1 MLFFNLIY
9 YIYMFNP
16 RTLSGVNSDTIEQLN
31 LPSTIDAILIDGNP
45 GERGQVIAKNNITN
59 KLEWDEVDDITIPD
73 NSISG
78 DKLKTDI
85 TFTTTGLIRANQFFS
100 NAFNYPQNGAIEI
113 SINSSGINM
122 TGAGQNIITV
132 GNITGAINTST
143 NKFIQTGTA
152 ENTFN
157 GQLRLPAITTLNS
170 GDGLTTLNG
179 GNIELFSDAG
189 NTKKLEMDGSNGNI
203 TSSGLISGSSI
214 TTAGNITATGTIG
227 FVGVGT
233 DADTYKILLDKNGTI
248 TCNDLEV
255 NNHDGSITFNDLVCN
270 DLECKT
276 FEILNPSGGGFTFQ
290 LTNNIMSFSGAYTIN
305 GASAN
310 ATLKSLIL
318 SGGLNAGVDT
328 FVIAGSTD
336 TTSDTSG
343 NLGSI
348 TMNTGDLD
356 VKTGTGIFRGGV
368 DFLGNNPID
377 FKNSSDELIIRISP
391 DSKEI
396 DIDGLYLS
404 EKVGTG
410 TPPTDNTY
418 TDWALNL
425 NGAGNTGHGHISGN
439 LIVDGVIYGSI
450 VGSITEEHI
459 DAESLVL
466 RENPNGASTPQGL
479 IIEDGFK
486 ILGYTGNQSSTNRI
500 DINCST
506 GLIRHGGIQQTTN
519 TIGNSFSA
527 STLFSGRT
535 TFQDNSIYS
544 TNFHTTWYDDNTAS
558 NSNGVRACLIDG
570 DGVKM
575 YPANDGAERL
585 RIDRDGSI
593 DFKSTIGDINGFSSS
608 TPNGFTN
615 MTMFD
620 QSNQLPYPLFV
631 QICDPS
637 VHSVYS
643 FGGGVWYNLAGYTAN
658 NPAKPRFT
666 NADLSFT
673 AFGTTARV
681 NLIFSASV
689 NNNMGVRIKEISV
702 NGTATGNV
710 FTGTQRLMIGSS
722 AHRGQHEYTMYIT
735 GLTIGY
741 NYVIAPEVF
750 ITGSA
755 SNSITIY
762 VGSNSGSATLQ
773 NADLP
778 IILEVGFF
786 NRATINTGNIYEP
799 SNK

>member
-1 MLFFNLIY
+1 MSVSRNFG
-9 YIYMFNP
+9 
-16 RTLSGVNSDTIEQLN
+16 RTLSGATDLSIDNIRLPDNVNTIRVN
-31 LPSTIDAILIDGNP
+31 GNSGLPN
-45 GERGQVIAKNNITN
+45 QVLAKNGTTN
-59 KLEWDEVDDITIPD
+59 KLEWDFVTGTSIPD
-73 NSISG
+73 GSITGNKLASNVDGSFNIDTTGNISG
-78 DKLKTDI
+78 
-85 TFTTTGLIRANQFFS
+85 A
-100 NAFNYPQNGAIEI
+100 
-113 SINSSGINM
+113 
-122 TGAGQNIITV
+122 IITASDKFV
-132 GNITGAINTST
+132 QSGT
-143 NKFIQTGTA
+143 NL
-152 ENTFN
+152 NTFN
-157 GQLRLPAITTLNS
+157 GQLQIPAVTTLNS
-170 GDGLTTLNG
+170 GDGVTTLNG
-179 GNIELFSDAG
+179 GNVELFSDAG
-189 NTKKLEMDGSNGNI
+189 TTKKLEMDGSTGNI
-203 TSSGLISGSSI
+203 TSTGLISGGSI
-214 TTAGNITATGTIG
+214 TTAGNITATGTSG

-248 TCNDLEV
+248 TCDDLDV
-255 NNHDGSITFNDLVCN
+255 NNHTGEITFNDLVCN

-310 ATLKSLIL
+310 ASLKSLIL
-318 SGGLNAGVDT
+318 SGGSADVDT

-336 TTSDTSG
+336 TTSDTAG

-356 VKTGTGIFRGGV
+356 VKTGTGIFRAGV
-368 DFLGNNPID
+368 DFLGDSAID
-377 FKNSSDELIIRISP
+377 FKNSADELVMRISP
-391 DSKEI
+391 NSKII
-396 DIDGLYLS
+396 DIDGQYLS

-425 NGAGNTGHGHISGN
+425 NGTGNTGHAHVSGN
-439 LIVDGVIYGSI
+439 LIVDGTLYGN
-450 VGSITEEHI
+450 VEGTITEEHI

-486 ILGYTGNQSSTNRI
+486 ILGNTKINGVQTNRI
-500 DINCST
+500 DIDCDT
-506 GLIRHGGIQQTTN
+506 GIIRHGGVQQTTN
-519 TIGNSFSA
+519 TAGNSFSSSVLFKA
-527 STLFSGRT
+527 GTTYQGNSTH
-535 TFQDNSIYS
+535 S
-544 TNFHTTWYDDNTAS
+544 TNFNSTWFDNNTAS
-558 NSNGVRACLIDG
+558 NSNGVRSCVIDG

-575 YPANDGAERL
+575 FPANGGIERL

-593 DFKSTIGDINGFSSS
+593 DFKSTIGNINGFSSG

-631 QICDPS
+631 QICDPA
-637 VHSVYS
+637 VHSTYTFS
-643 FGGGVWYNLAGYTAN
+643 AGVWYNLAGYTDD

-741 NYVIAPEVF
+741 NYVIAPEIF
-750 ITGSA
+750 ITGSN
-755 SNSITIY
+755 SNSLTMF

-773 NADLP
+773 DADLP

-786 NRATINTGNIYEP
+786 NRATINTGNIFVPTDDY
-799 SNK
+799 